1 MKKRRVSRTLGHVL
15 WALISLCLTVVLGCG
30 LAYFYLAAD
39 LPDVDTL
46 KDAHLQVPL
55 RIYTQDGRL
64 MATFGASRRIP
75 VTLDQIPQQLIHAV
89 LATEDARFYDHPG
102 IDFVGLVRAGIAV
115 VTTGRKVQ
123 GASTITMQVARNF
136 YLSREKTYSRKI
148 REILLALKINRELP
162 KDKILELYLNK
173 IYFGSRAYGVAAAAQ
188 VYYGKQLNQLTLPEI
203 AMIAGLPQAPS
214 RSNPLENPEAA
225 LKRRNHVLERLYTL
239 GYITASQ
246 YQEAVA
252 APETAKYH
260 REPIEV
266 QAPYVAEMVREAM
279 VAEYGELAYEEGFSV
294 YTTVNTTLQNMA
306 GSALRIGLL
315 AYDKRHGYRG
325 PEERLGLADPA
336 VWLSALRNHAEV
348 NGLWPAVVTD
358 VNTQSIQVLL
368 SSGRE
373 VTIGWDGLS
382 WARRALK
389 DGLVDGAPEQA
400 SEIVAVGDVVRV
412 EHTPQGTWML
422 SQTPEVQGALV
433 SLNPVSGAIVALTGG
448 FSYALSS
455 FNRAV
460 QAERQPGSNFKPFLY
475 SAALDKGY
483 TLATLVN
490 DAPFVG
496 IGATPGSVWRP
507 MNDEKKF
514 NGPTP
519 LRMGLVKSLNLV
531 SIRVLQGVGVRYA
544 IRYFDK
550 FGFDTHRFP
559 PTLSLALG
567 TGEVTPLQ
575 LAAGYAIFANGGFRV
590 TPYFIESIRD
600 QTGKLIYT
608 AHPPIACEL
617 CLSEP
622 TLPPTD
628 QPNPMAPEAIS
639 PQTAYLM
646 TQALRDVIRSGTAR
660 AALVLKRSD
669 LAGKTGTTNNKVN
682 AWFSGFNSRLV
693 ATVWVGFDDLKPLHE
708 YGADVALPIW
718 IDYMGNALAGTPS
731 ATMPEPPGIVT
742 VRI

>member
-1 MKKRRVSRTLGHVL
+1 MKRLRWYFKKLFLTILIVLLVGLLG
-15 WALISLCLTVVLGCG
+15 ATG
-30 LAYFYLAAD
+30 AYLYLEVH
-39 LPDVDTL
+39 LPDVAVL
-46 KDAHLQVPL
+46 KDIHLQVPL
-55 RIYTQDGRL
+55 RVYTADNRL
-64 MATFGASRRIP
+64 IAQFGTKRRLPVGLADIP
-75 VTLDQIPQQLIHAV
+75 PLMINAV
-89 LATEDARFYDHPG
+89 LATEDARFYKHPG
-102 IDFVGLVRAGIAV
+102 VDFIGVARAALAV
-115 VTTGRKVQ
+115 VVTGRKVQ

-279 VAEYGELAYEEGFSV
+279 VAQYGAMAYEEGFSV
-294 YTTVNTTLQNMA
+294 YTTINTPLQNEA
-306 GSALRIGLL
+306 STALRIGLL

-460 QAERQPGSNFKPFLY
+460 QALRQPGSNFKPFL
-475 SAALDKGY
+475 
-483 TLATLVN
+483 
-490 DAPFVG
+490 
-496 IGATPGSVWRP
+496 
-507 MNDEKKF
+507 
-514 NGPTP
+514 
-519 LRMGLVKSLNLV
+519 
-531 SIRVLQGVGVRYA
+531 
-544 IRYFDK
+544 
-550 FGFDTHRFP
+550 
-559 PTLSLALG
+559 
-567 TGEVTPLQ
+567 
-575 LAAGYAIFANGGFRV
+575 
-590 TPYFIESIRD
+590 
-600 QTGKLIYT
+600 
-608 AHPPIACEL
+608 
-617 CLSEP
+617 
-622 TLPPTD
+622 
-628 QPNPMAPEAIS
+628 
-639 PQTAYLM
+639 
-646 TQALRDVIRSGTAR
+646 
-660 AALVLKRSD
+660 
-669 LAGKTGTTNNKVN
+669 
-682 AWFSGFNSRLV
+682 
-693 ATVWVGFDDLKPLHE
+693 
-708 YGADVALPIW
+708 
-718 IDYMGNALAGTPS
+718 
-731 ATMPEPPGIVT
+731 
-742 VRI
+742 